1 VVAKR
6 REDNRLLES
15 LAVFGAR
22 LRLEQLDEERR
33 QVEAFLRAR
42 RATIRTQRPETS
54 ATIAIGPK
62 RRQRPVMSAAQRH
75 AVSERMKKYWAARR
89 KSSGVKTSK

>member
-1 VVAKR
+1 VAKQKA
-6 REDNRLLES
+6 DHRLLES
-15 LAVFGAR
+15 LAVLGAH
-22 LRLEQLDEERR
+22 LRLEQLDKERR

-42 RATIRTQRPETS
+42 RATRSQRPETS

-62 RRQRPVMSAAQRH
+62 RRQRPVMSAAQRR